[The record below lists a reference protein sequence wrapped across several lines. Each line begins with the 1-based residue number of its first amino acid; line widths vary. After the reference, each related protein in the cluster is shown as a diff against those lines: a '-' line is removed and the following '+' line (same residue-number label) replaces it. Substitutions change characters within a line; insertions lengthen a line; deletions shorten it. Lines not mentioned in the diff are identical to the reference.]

1 MSDRLRTPREGTIPD
16 TLRSASAGVSR
27 RGFLSSTALAA
38 GAYGLLAG
46 CASEKSGPQAKN
58 SGAAPKEVFTAPAK
72 KLSGS
77 LSILMWSHFVPRHD
91 KWFDTFLADWGKKV
105 GVEVRVDHINTVD
118 VPRRAASEIQAGRGH
133 DLIQHIAPF
142 SQYEPSVLDMTDV
155 VQEATKRWGKQL
167 ELCRKSSYN
176 PNTRRFYAYCPGWS
190 PDPGDYRKS
199 MWQKVG
205 MPNGPASWDDLLR
218 GAAEIKKQT
227 GVPCG
232 IGLSPETDSNM
243 AARALLWSYGGSVQD
258 ENERVVLNSDA
269 TVEAVEFMARLFKE
283 AETSEVFSWTP
294 ASNNQALI
302 AGKSSYILNSISAWR
317 TAMGTN
323 RTIGDDIF
331 FVPALRGPKAA
342 MAAQHVIQQWIVPK
356 YAANPD
362 AAKEFLLHYTANF
375 PAVTYH
381 SEMYDLPGWPSI
393 VPQLNGWLDDDPWGA
408 EPANKLALMKTAT
421 SWSANIGYPGP
432 SNPAI
437 GEIFN
442 TNVLPTMFGR
452 AARGQA
458 SPRQAVA
465 EAEDRVNA
473 IFKNW
478 RGRGLVGG

>member
-1 MSDRLRTPREGTIPD
+1 MVGTGDDRF
-16 TLRSASAGVSR
+16 SR
-27 RGFLSSTALAA
+27 RGFLGAAALSA
-38 GAYGLLAG
+38 GAYGLAAG
-46 CASEKSGPQAKN
+46 CASESSGPQARSTGK
-58 SGAAPKEVFTAPAK
+58 APQEVFTAPSR

-77 LSILMWSHFVPRHD
+77 LSVLMWSHFVPRHD
-91 KWFDTFLADWGKKV
+91 KWFDRFAADWGRRV
-105 GVEVRVDHINTVD
+105 GVKVRVDHINTVD
-118 VPRRAASEIQAGRGH
+118 VPRRAASEIQARQGH
-133 DLIQHIAPF
+133 DAIQHIAPF
-142 SQYEPSVLDMTDV
+142 SQYEPAALDMTDL
-155 VQEATKRWGKQL
+155 VQEATRRWGQQL

-199 MWQKVG
+199 MWRKVG
-205 MPNGPASWDDLLR
+205 LPNGPGSWDELLR
-218 GAAEIKKQT
+218 GATEIKRTT

-243 AARALLWSYGGSVQD
+243 AARALLWSFGASEQD
-258 ENERVVLNSDA
+258 RDERVVLNSDA
-269 TVEAVEFMARLFKE
+269 AVAAVEFMTRLWRQ
-283 AETSEVFSWTP
+283 AETEEVFSWVP

-317 TAMGTN
+317 TATGTN
-323 RTIGDDIF
+323 PEIGDDIF

-342 MAAQHVIQQWIVPK
+342 LAAQHVIQQWIVPK
-356 YAANPD
+356 HAANPD

-381 SEMYDLPGWPSI
+381 SELYDLPGWPSL
-393 VPQLNGWLDDDPWGA
+393 VPQLGGWLDDDPYGSK
-408 EPANKLALMKTAT
+408 PAGKLALLKNAA

-437 GEIFN
+437 GEVFN

-458 SPRQAVA
+458 TAAQAVA
-465 EAEDRVNA
+465 EAERRINA

-478 RGRGLVGG
+478 RARGLVGG

>member
-1 MSDRLRTPREGTIPD
+1 MTDRL
-16 TLRSASAGVSR
+16 SR

-38 GAYGLLAG
+38 GAYGLAAG
-46 CASEKSGPQAKN
+46 CASETSGPQAKN
-58 SGAAPKEVFTAPAK
+58 TGGAPKEVFTAPGR

-77 LSILMWSHFVPRHD
+77 LTLLMWSHFVPRHD
-91 KWFDTFLADWGKKV
+91 KWFDKFAADWGKKV
-105 GVEVRVDHINTVD
+105 GVTVRVDHINTAD
-118 VPRRAASEIQAGRGH
+118 VPRRAASEIQAGQGH
-133 DLIQHIAPF
+133 DAIQHIAPF
-142 SQYEPSVLDMTDV
+142 SQYEPSVLDMADV
-155 VQEATKRWGKQL
+155 VQEANRRWGQQL

-176 PNTRRFYAYCPGWS
+176 PNTRRFYCYCPGWS

-205 MPNGPASWDDLLR
+205 LPNGPGSWDELLR
-218 GAAEIKKQT
+218 GAAEIKRTT
-227 GVPCG
+227 GIPCG

-243 AARALLWSYGGSVQD
+243 AARALLWSYGAAEQD
-258 ENERVVLNSDA
+258 ADERVTINSEA
-269 TVEAVEFMARLFKE
+269 AVEAVEFMTRLFRE
-283 AETSEVFSWTP
+283 AETEEVFSWVP

-302 AGKSSYILNSISAWR
+302 AGRSSYILNSISAWR

-323 RTIGDDIF
+323 RQIGDDIF
-331 FVPALRGPKAA
+331 FTPALRGPRAA

-356 YAANPD
+356 HAKNPD

-375 PAVTYH
+375 PAVTFH
-381 SEMYDLPGWPSI
+381 SELYDLPAWPSL
-393 VPQLNGWLDDDPWGA
+393 VPQLNGWLDDDPYGA
-408 EPANKLALMKTAT
+408 KPANKLALLKNAT

-437 GEIFN
+437 GEIFS

-452 AARGQA
+452 AARGQMTA
-458 SPRQAVA
+458 KQAVA
-465 EAEDRVNA
+465 DAEEQINK